1 MTRTRAHRP
10 IPLALTMLIA
20 FFSALA
26 ALAVSSGHDAHAH
39 GRTGHDTHPHPG
51 ASVTTQELALRS
63 EMNRLWEDHIT
74 WTRLAIIS
82 LTTGSADTEATVGR
96 LLRNQADIGDALK
109 PFYGDAAGAEVT
121 KELRLH
127 ILIAADVVAAAKSG
141 DQTELA
147 DAQRRWERNAD
158 DIAALLNSVNP
169 RFWELA
175 VMRAEMHKHLDL
187 TTREAVARLQG
198 DWESDVAAYD
208 QIHVHILHMSD
219 LLSTGL
225 VKQFPKR
232 FRKG

>member
-1 MTRTRAHRP
+1 MSRTRAHRP
-10 IPLALTMLIA
+10 IPLALTLLVA

-39 GRTGHDTHPHPG
+39 GRTGHDTHAHPG
-51 ASVTTQELALRS
+51 ASVTTQELALRN
-63 EMNRLWEDHIT
+63 ELNRLWEDHIT

-109 PFYGDAAGAEVT
+109 PFYGDPAGAEVT

-127 ILIAADVVAAAKSG
+127 ILIAAEVVAAAKSG
-141 DQTELA
+141 DQAELA
-147 DAQRRWERNAD
+147 DAQARWERNAD
-158 DIAALLNSVNP
+158 DIAALLNGVNP

-198 DWESDVAAYD
+198 DWVGDVAAYD
-208 QIHVHILHMSD
+208 QIHLHILHMSD

-232 FRKG
+232 FRKA